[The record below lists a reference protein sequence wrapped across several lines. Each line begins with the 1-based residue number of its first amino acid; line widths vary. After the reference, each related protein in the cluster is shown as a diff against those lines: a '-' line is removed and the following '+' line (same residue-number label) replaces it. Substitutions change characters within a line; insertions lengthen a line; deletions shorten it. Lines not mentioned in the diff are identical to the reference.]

1 MAAVSERSVRLVLA
15 AAAASLLGVAAA
27 FVLAY
32 PTFPGGSSWLRVV
45 AVASGSVVLG
55 FGVLAVMDGNSDSG
69 RPAVDPLVMW
79 RAIGFLSGLWAVAEF
94 VLLIAA
100 AADSAGRTPLTLS
113 PSAFTSFATEI
124 SVGRLGTATVLLA
137 LALCAIGVAG
147 YRREADWSPIPVIVL
162 ASLALVARPITGH
175 MSQFAFGSIA
185 VAVHVLFASVWLGV
199 LGAMA
204 LSLRSKS
211 AWATLLPVYSRIAF
225 WCVLAVAGTGV
236 LDAVL
241 KLDNIAAAVETG
253 YGRIVLAK
261 VLITVILVAVA
272 HRIRRTWLPS
282 AAAHRSTVEY
292 SLGRAASHV
301 CLLAVAFG
309 LAAALATTA

>member
-1 MAAVSERSVRLVLA
+1 VAAVGERSVRLVLA
-15 AAAASLLGVAAA
+15 AAAAALVGVAAA
-27 FVLAY
+27 FALAF
-32 PTFPGGSSWLRVV
+32 PTFPGGSSWLRVI

-55 FGVLAVMDGNSDSG
+55 FGVLAVLDASSDSR
-69 RPAVDPLVMW
+69 RPAVDPPVMW
-79 RAIGFLSGLWAVAEF
+79 RAIGYLSGLWAVAEF
-94 VLLIAA
+94 VLLAAA

-113 PSAFTSFATEI
+113 PSAFATFATSI
-124 SVGRLGTATVLLA
+124 SVGRLGSATVILT

-147 YRREADWSPIPVIVL
+147 YRLRASWSPIPVVVL

-175 MSQFAFGSIA
+175 MSQFTFGSFA
-185 VAVHVLFASVWLGV
+185 VAVHVVCASVWLGV

-211 AWATLLPVYSRIAF
+211 AWATLLPVYSRVAF
-225 WCVLAVAGTGV
+225 WCVVGVATTGV

-241 KLDNIAAAVETG
+241 KLDSLAAVVETG

-261 VLITVILVAVA
+261 LLVTVILIASA
-272 HRIRRTWLPS
+272 HRIRGTWLPTV
-282 AAAHRSTVEY
+282 AAHRSTVEH
-292 SLGRAASHV
+292 SVGRAAAHV

>member
-1 MAAVSERSVRLVLA
+1 MLA
-15 AAAASLLGVAAA
+15 AAASGLVGVAAA
-27 FVLAY
+27 FALAY
-32 PTFPGGSSWLRVV
+32 PTFPGGSSWLRVI
-45 AVASGSVVLG
+45 AVATGSVVLG
-55 FGVLAVMDGNSDSG
+55 FGVLAVMDANSEPR

-94 VLLIAA
+94 VLLAAA
-100 AADSAGRTPLTLS
+100 AADSSGSTPLTLS
-113 PSAFTSFATEI
+113 PSAFAAFATEI
-124 SVGRLGTATVLLA
+124 SVGRLGTATVILA

-147 YRREADWSPIPVIVL
+147 YRGAASWSPVPVIVL

-185 VAVHVLFASVWLGV
+185 VAMHVVCASVWLGV

-225 WCVLAVAGTGV
+225 WCVVGVAGTGV

-241 KLDNIAAAVETG
+241 KLDSVAATVETG

-261 VLITVILVAVA
+261 IVITVILVVVA
-272 HRIRRTWLPS
+272 HRIRGTWLPTVS
-282 AAAHRSTVEY
+282 GHRSTVEQ
-292 SLGRAASHV
+292 SVGRAAAHV

-309 LAAALATTA
+309 SAAALATTA

>member
-1 MAAVSERSVRLVLA
+1 MAAVGERSVRLVLA
-15 AAAASLLGVAAA
+15 AAAAAVLGVAAA
-27 FVLAY
+27 FAVAY
-32 PTFPGGSSWLRVV
+32 PTFPDGSSWLRVI

-55 FGVLAVMDGNSDSG
+55 FGILAVLDGNSESR
-69 RPAVDPLVMW
+69 RPAVDSQVMW
-79 RAIGFLSGLWAVAEF
+79 RSIGYLSGLWAVAEF
-94 VLLIAA
+94 VLLTVA

-113 PSAFTSFATEI
+113 PNAFTAFATSI
-124 SVGRLGTATVLLA
+124 SVGRLGTATVILA

-147 YRREADWSPIPVIVL
+147 YRLSASWSPIPVIVL

-185 VAVHVLFASVWLGV
+185 VAVHVVCASVWLGV

-211 AWATLLPVYSRIAF
+211 AWATLLPVYSRVAF
-225 WCVLAVAGTGV
+225 WCVVGVATTGV

-241 KLDNIAAAVETG
+241 KLDSLTALVETG

-261 VLITVILVAVA
+261 VLITVALIAFA
-272 HRIRRTWLPS
+272 RRIRGTWLPTVS
-282 AAAHRSTVEY
+282 AHRSTVEH
-292 SLGRAASHV
+292 SVGRAAAHV
-301 CLLAVAFG
+301 CLLTVAFG

>member
-1 MAAVSERSVRLVLA
+1 MSERSVRLVLA
-15 AAAASLLGVAAA
+15 AAAAAFVGVAAA
-27 FVLAY
+27 FALAF
-32 PTFPGGSSWLRVV
+32 PTFPGGSSWLRVI
-45 AVASGSVVLG
+45 AVASGAVVLG
-55 FGVLAVMDGNSDSG
+55 FGVLAVLDSNSESR

-79 RAIGFLSGLWAVAEF
+79 RAIGFLSGLWAVAES
-94 VLLIAA
+94 VLLAAA

-113 PSAFTSFATEI
+113 PSAFTTFATSI
-124 SVGRLGTATVLLA
+124 SVGRLGAATVLLA
-137 LALCAIGVAG
+137 FALCAIGVAG
-147 YRREADWSPIPVIVL
+147 YRLGASWSPVPVIVL

-175 MSQFAFGSIA
+175 MSQFSFGSIA
-185 VAVHVLFASVWLGV
+185 VAVHVMCASVWLGV

-211 AWATLLPVYSRIAF
+211 AWATLLPVYSRVAF
-225 WCVLAVAGTGV
+225 WCVVGVASTGV

-241 KLDNIAAAVETG
+241 KLDSPGAVIETG

-261 VLITVILVAVA
+261 ILVTVVLMGLA

-282 AAAHRSTVEY
+282 VAAHRSTVEH
-292 SLGRAASHV
+292 SVGRAAGHL

>member
-15 AAAASLLGVAAA
+15 AAAASMLGVTAA
-27 FVLAY
+27 FALAY
-32 PTFPGGSSWLRVV
+32 PTFPGGSSWLRVI
-45 AVASGSVVLG
+45 AVAAGSVVLG
-55 FGVLAVMDGNSDSG
+55 FGVLAVMDASSDSR
-69 RPAVDPLVMW
+69 RPAVDPQVMW

-94 VLLIAA
+94 VLLAAA
-100 AADSAGRTPLTLS
+100 AADSAGRSPFTLS
-113 PSAFTSFATEI
+113 PSAFATFAADI
-124 SVGRLGTATVLLA
+124 SVGRLGTATVVLA
-137 LALCAIGVAG
+137 LALCVVGVVG
-147 YRREADWSPIPVIVL
+147 YRRESDLSPVPVIVL

-175 MSQFAFGSIA
+175 MSQFMFGSIA
-185 VAVHVLFASVWLGV
+185 VAVHVVCAAVWLGV

-211 AWATLLPVYSRIAF
+211 AWATLLPVYSTVAF
-225 WCVLAVAGTGV
+225 WCVIGVAGTGV

-241 KLDNIAAAVETG
+241 KLDSISAAVETG

-261 VLITVILVAVA
+261 VLITMVLVAAA

-282 AAAHRSTVEY
+282 VVGHRSTAEY

>member
-1 MAAVSERSVRLVLA
+1 MAAVGERSVRLVLA
-15 AAAASLLGVAAA
+15 AAAAAVLGVAAA
-27 FVLAY
+27 FAVAY
-32 PTFPGGSSWLRVV
+32 PTFPDGSAWLRVI

-55 FGVLAVMDGNSDSG
+55 FGILAVLDGNSESR
-69 RPAVDPLVMW
+69 RPAVDSQVMW
-79 RAIGFLSGLWAVAEF
+79 RSIGYLSGLWAVAEF
-94 VLLIAA
+94 VLLTVA

-113 PSAFTSFATEI
+113 PNSFTAFATSI
-124 SVGRLGTATVLLA
+124 SVGRLGTATVIMA

-147 YRREADWSPIPVIVL
+147 YRLSASWSPIPVIVL

-185 VAVHVLFASVWLGV
+185 VAVHVVCASVWLGV

-211 AWATLLPVYSRIAF
+211 AWATLLPVYSRVAF
-225 WCVLAVAGTGV
+225 WCVVGVATTGV

-241 KLDNIAAAVETG
+241 KLDSLTALVETG

-261 VLITVILVAVA
+261 VLITVALLAFA
-272 HRIRRTWLPS
+272 RRIRGTWLPTV
-282 AAAHRSTVEY
+282 AAHRSTVEH
-292 SLGRAASHV
+292 SVGRAAAHV